1 MSRATAHTANTQQQR
16 EYKRLNDLSESQLTT
31 LCAACGWHG
40 GTYWQVVDEIR
51 RLKAI
56 EAKASNTRD
65 ALQLAVAR
73 SGWHGGTYWQVVDE
87 IRRLKAIEAKAS
99 NTRDALQLAVARI
112 EFNARNAF
120 GTAIYDN
127 RPLDE
132 FGPDWKKEDPEEYSE
147 WLLLRT
153 VLNVK
158 ETP

>member
-1 MSRATAHTANTQQQR
+1 MTRATAHTASTEQQR

-56 EAKASNTRD
+56 EAQASNTRH
-65 ALQLAVAR
+65 AL
-73 SGWHGGTYWQVVDE
+73 G
-87 IRRLKAIEAKAS
+87 
-99 NTRDALQLAVARI
+99 LAVARI

-120 GTAIYDN
+120 GTAICDN

-147 WLLLRT
+147 WFLLRT
-153 VLNVK
+153 VLNAK
-158 ETP
+158 EMT

>member
-1 MSRATAHTANTQQQR
+1 MTRATAHTASTEQQR

-56 EAKASNTRD
+56 EAQASNTRH
-65 ALQLAVAR
+65 AL
-73 SGWHGGTYWQVVDE
+73 G
-87 IRRLKAIEAKAS
+87 
-99 NTRDALQLAVARI
+99 LAVARI
-112 EFNARNAF
+112 ELNARNAF
-120 GTAIYDN
+120 GTAICDN

-147 WLLLRT
+147 WFLLRT
-153 VLNVK
+153 VLNAK
-158 ETP
+158 EMT